1 MGFTEIFIRRPVF
14 ATVISLLLLVLGL
27 ISVTKLSVREFPK
40 IDANVVSV
48 STNFSGA
55 NPNLME
61 GFISTPIESAMG
73 GINGID
79 YITSTSSQGSSKVV
93 VHFKL
98 GYDINAGL
106 TDVGNAVASVR
117 TQLPQGINDPVI
129 KKNDPNANPTEFIA
143 FYSDQLSGEAIT
155 DYLERVIQ
163 TQLET
168 LPGVGQAL
176 ILGERR
182 YAMRIWL
189 DPFQMAARG
198 VTADDIQAALNS
210 NNLQSPTGAIQA
222 AYRQLNVNAATD
234 LKDPEQFN
242 NLVVLNSG
250 GQLIRIKDIGYA
262 ELGAASTTTFSV
274 NMNGKTGVVI
284 GIIPQ
289 TDANPLSVSNEIK
302 TALQKISPLLPPGL
316 NMKVMWDTSKFIS
329 SSIHEV
335 VKTILETV
343 VFVIIVVFLF
353 LGSFRVLL
361 IPAATIPLS
370 LIGAF
375 GLMLMMG
382 FSINTM
388 TLLALVL
395 AIGMVV
401 DDAIV
406 VAENIHR
413 HVEAGE
419 TPFNAALK
427 GAREIQ
433 FAIIAM
439 TITLAA
445 VYAPIGFLSDITGFL
460 FKEFAFT
467 LAGTVIISGF
477 IALTLSPMMCS
488 KIMNPTVL
496 HGRLPQLI
504 ENTLQKL
511 VHSYRKLL
519 GRIISYSKV
528 VLIIV
533 AVIAGAAGLLYHTLP
548 QELAPAEDTGA
559 IMTIM
564 QGPPAA
570 TLKYMEKY
578 TQYLQGI
585 FRAVPEMQSFGIIN
599 GMGGVNNAIAFLVL
613 KPWEERSRSV
623 SQVIQSLFPQL
634 WSIPGIKAFPVNP
647 YKLPGAD
654 DIMPVKFV
662 LQTTGSYEQLAGVMN
677 KIFLAASTNPGLVN
691 VNTDLKFD
699 TPQLN
704 ININRNLAADL
715 GVSMSSIGNALNIGF
730 GEPSITRF
738 DMQGRSYD
746 VIPELLDTY
755 RNQTDA
761 LNNLYLRTSS
771 SQLVPLGNLV
781 TLQEIVA
788 PPSLDHFQQMRAST
802 LTASLRPGYSLGQ
815 ALQFMESTAKKY
827 MEPGMRYDFSSASR
841 QFIESSGSMGRTFLF
856 ALIFIYL
863 VLSAQFESFLDPLIV
878 MFSVVPATMGG
889 LLALKLTHGTLNIY
903 TEIGLITLIGL
914 ISKHGILM
922 VEFANQ
928 LRFKGKNLRE
938 AIVDAAAVRLRPI
951 LMTTS
956 AMVLGAVPL
965 ALASGAGALSRNQL
979 GWVIVGGMVF
989 GTMVTLFVVP
999 SVYITLNL
1007 LKEKITAPRHRE

>member
-1 MGFTEIFIRRPVF
+1 MGFTDIFIRRPVF
-14 ATVISLLLLVLGL
+14 ATVISLLLLVVGL
-27 ISVTKLSVREFPK
+27 IAATKLSIRQFPK
-40 IDANVVSV
+40 IDANVISV
-48 STNFSGA
+48 TTAFPGA
-55 NPNLME
+55 SPNLME
-61 GFISTPIESAMG
+61 GFITTPIESAMG
-73 GINGID
+73 GISGVD
-79 YITSTSSQGSSKVV
+79 YITSSSSQNTSNVV

-98 GYDINAGL
+98 GYDVNAGL
-106 TDVGNAVASVR
+106 TDVSNAVASVR
-117 TQLPQGINDPVI
+117 TQLPKGINDPIV
-129 KKNDPNANPTEFIA
+129 KKNDPNANPTEYIA
-143 FYSDQLSGEAIT
+143 FYSDRMSSEAIT
-155 DYLERVIQ
+155 DYLERVVQ

-168 LPGVGQAL
+168 LPGVGRA
-176 ILGERR
+176 IVLGERR

-198 VTADDIQAALNS
+198 VTPDDVQAALNS
-210 NNLQSPTGAIQA
+210 SNLQSPTGAIQA
-222 AYRQLNVNAATD
+222 AYRQINVNAATD

-242 NLVVLNSG
+242 NLVVLNAG
-250 GQLIRIKDIGYA
+250 GQLIRIKDIGHA

-274 NMNGKTGVVI
+274 NMNGKPGVVI

-289 TDANPLSVSNEIK
+289 TDANPLAVSKEVNA
-302 TALQKISPLLPPGL
+302 ALQKISPLLPSGL
-316 NMKVMWDTSKFIS
+316 NMKVVWDTSKFIS

-335 VKTILETV
+335 IKTIFETV
-343 VFVIIVVFLF
+343 LFVIVVVFLF

-361 IPAATIPLS
+361 IPTITIPLS

-406 VAENIHR
+406 VSENIHR
-413 HVEAGE
+413 HIEAGQ
-419 TPFNAALK
+419 TPFNAALI

-488 KIMNPTVL
+488 KIMTPKVL
-496 HGRLPQLI
+496 HGRFPQLI
-504 ENTLQKL
+504 DNTLQKL
-511 VHSYRKLL
+511 VNGYRKLL
-519 GRIISYSKV
+519 LRMISYTKV
-528 VLIIV
+528 VLIAV
-533 AVIAGAAGLLYHTLP
+533 AVIACIAGLLYKILP
-548 QELAPAEDTGA
+548 RELAPAEDTGA
-559 IMTIM
+559 IMTIV

-578 TQYLQGI
+578 TQSLERIYHS
-585 FRAVPEMQSFGIIN
+585 VPEMQSFGTIN
-599 GMGGVNNAIAFLVL
+599 GINGVNSAISFLVL
-613 KPWEERSRSV
+613 KPWSERSRSV
-623 SQVIQSLFPQL
+623 SQIIQSLFPQM

-654 DIMPVKFV
+654 DIMPLNFR
-662 LQTTGSYEQLAGVMN
+662 LQTTGNYEQLADVMN
-677 KIFLAASTNPGLVN
+677 KIFLAASQNPGLMN

-699 TPQLN
+699 TPQLE

-715 GVSMSSIGNALNIGF
+715 GVSMYSIGNALNIGL
-730 GEPSITRF
+730 GEPTITRF

-746 VIPELLDTY
+746 VIPELLEMY
-755 RNQTDA
+755 RNQTDT
-761 LNNLYLRTSS
+761 LNDLHLRTSS
-771 SQLVPLGNLV
+771 GQLVPLGNLV
-781 TLQEIVA
+781 SLREIVA
-788 PPSLDHFQQMRAST
+788 PPSLDHFQQMRAAS

-815 ALQFMESTAKKY
+815 ALQFMETTAKQY
-827 MEPGMRYDFSSASR
+827 LQPGMRYDFASASR
-841 QFIESSGSMGRTFLF
+841 QFLESSGSMGRTFLF

-889 LLALKLTHGTLNIY
+889 LLALKLTNGTMNIY
-903 TEIGLITLIGL
+903 TQIGLITLIGL

-928 LRFKGKNLRE
+928 LRAKGKNLQE

-951 LMTTS
+951 LMTTA

-965 ALASGAGALSRNQL
+965 AFAAGAGALSRNQL

-1007 LKEKITAPRHRE
+1007 LKEKWVAARIRE